1 MENEAIVR
9 KYVQINDAN
18 RQNLPLIGNHGN
30 TDNSSSN
37 KKSSYSSFSDPC
49 EESIYGHFG
58 WVQLGKVLIPY
69 IFRQSEKYCSV
80 RMIEQKILGQY
91 LDFLHSDFYS
101 SCSCVPSY
109 YITDAEAR
117 LFNEINQCHCDGQF
131 GPDIFNQKDL
141 IVRLSDAS
149 QLNLFL
155 AICYR
160 KLVSD
165 IKNPS
170 EKCGFLRI
178 NKESVVPY
186 TVHNNQQVVPFFY
199 FEAYLGHA
207 PMFCLQQ
214 LCAIPGPWKTF
225 PCGVRRRRRRS
236 FCVCLD
242 CTLRADRA
250 DE

>member
-199 FEAYLGHA
+199 FEGQ
-207 PMFCLQQ
+207 P
-214 LCAIPGPWKTF
+214 
-225 PCGVRRRRRRS
+225 RR
-236 FCVCLD
+236 
-242 CTLRADRA
+242 
-250 DE
+250 